1 MTRVLFIC
9 MGNICRSPA
18 AEIVFRK
25 MVEDAGLEEGFEID
39 SAGTIGY
46 HEGNPP
52 DARMCKHLE
61 ARGYTVSGRARPL
74 RGSDLGHYDLLLTM
88 DEENLA
94 DTIRLDRHGDFCGR
108 IRPFIDYLSEHEAE
122 RIPDPYY
129 GGDAGFSHV
138 IDLLEDGCR
147 NLLREISDTEAAGDH
162 RER

>member
-1 MTRVLFIC
+1 

-25 MVEDAGLEEGFEID
+25 MVEDAGLDDRFEID

-52 DARMCKHLE
+52 DSRMCSHLE
-61 ARGYTVSGRARPL
+61 ARGYEISGRSRPL
-74 RGSDLGHYDLLLTM
+74 RESDLGHYDLLLTM

-94 DTIRLDRHGDFCGR
+94 DTLRLDRNGDFGGR
-108 IRPFIDYLSEHEAE
+108 IKPFVDYLSEHEAE

-129 GGDAGFSHV
+129 GGDAGFAHV
-138 IDLLEDGCR
+138 IDLMEDGCR
-147 NLLREISDTEAAGDH
+147 NLLTELS
-162 RER
+162 ET

>member
-18 AEIVFRK
+18 AEIIFRK
-25 MVEDAGLEEGFEID
+25 MVEEAGLRERFEID

-46 HEGNPP
+46 HEGSPP
-52 DARMCKHLE
+52 DPRMCSHLE
-61 ARGYTVSGRARPL
+61 SRGYEISGRSRPL
-74 RGSDLGHYDLLLTM
+74 RESDLEHFDLLLTM

-94 DTIRLDRHGDFCGR
+94 DTLRLDRKGEFSER
-108 IRPFIDYLSEHEAE
+108 IKPFVDYLTEHAVE

-129 GGDAGFSHV
+129 GGDAGFAHV

-147 NLLREISDTEAAGDH
+147 WLLHESSRSGF
-162 RER
+162 

>member
-1 MTRVLFIC
+1 MKRILFIC

-25 MVEDAGLEEGFEID
+25 MVEDAGLDDRFEID

-52 DARMCKHLE
+52 DSRMCSHLE
-61 ARGYTVSGRARPL
+61 ARGYEISGRSRPL
-74 RGSDLGHYDLLLTM
+74 RESDLGHYDLLLTM

-94 DTIRLDRHGDFCGR
+94 DTLRLDRNGDFGGR
-108 IRPFIDYLSEHEAE
+108 IKPFVDYLSEHEAE

-129 GGDAGFSHV
+129 GGDAGFAHV
-138 IDLLEDGCR
+138 IDLMEDGCR
-147 NLLREISDTEAAGDH
+147 NLLTELS
-162 RER
+162 ET